1 LLDKIKKELFEGVVL
16 ADLKSFLDQLLNS
29 ITVSDVVGKYVELKQ
44 SGANFFGLCP
54 FHQEKSPSFSVN
66 NQKKIYHCFGCGASG
81 SALNFLMNYKELPF
95 KKALIELAQ
104 EAGISLPPNFN
115 LKKIKKQ
122 ASEKEKLIA
131 LHQRAAQV
139 YHQSLLKSSPT
150 GQDYLLKKRNFS
162 SQIIQLF
169 YLGYAPP
176 QWDTLTQLLKEAPLT
191 LLEKSGLFGKS
202 KKGIYDRFRDKIM
215 FPIFNVK
222 GQIIA
227 FGSRVLDDSKPK
239 YINSPETPIF
249 KKKETLY
256 GLNFAVESI
265 RKKGFAYV
273 VEGYVDTIAMHQ
285 AGFSNTVAPLGT
297 AFSQSHIQVL
307 SHYTQEAV
315 LLFDGDDA
323 GKKAAFRS
331 LDEALSVGFSVKI
344 VNLPNNLDPD
354 DFIKERGIKA
364 FKEFLKSFALS
375 WEDYLIKP
383 LIQETNI
390 LNRRKKIIEVLKIF
404 LNKDFMITQQFLKK
418 LSSSL
423 SLNFAEMEN
432 YFKKMAQKNN
442 KNFQNQ
448 PSFQEKS
455 PKTKLPLLQNPD
467 HFILKLEQEIVLLLL
482 NNPTLYLQNQ
492 EDLTPAFFSTN
503 QVPYRI
509 FSVFIQSFNQKEFQ
523 ESLFFSLVLEEDL
536 KDLKNFLFD
545 AQGAKKYQIE
555 PEKQLEQLKI
565 RMRLNYIQEQI
576 QKTKKNFLLENHNQ
590 LKFLLEQ
597 EQELKKRLSSF

>member
-1 LLDKIKKELFEGVVL
+1 MVL

-29 ITVSDVVGKYVELKQ
+29 ISISDIVGKYVELKQ

-54 FHQEKSPSFSVN
+54 FHQEKTPSFSVN
-66 NQKKIYHCFGCGASG
+66 NQKRIYHCFGCGASG

-95 KKALIELAQ
+95 KKALVELAQ
-104 EAGISLPPNFN
+104 EAGISLPSNFN

-122 ASEKEKLIA
+122 ESEKEKLVA

-139 YHQSLLKSSPT
+139 YHQALLKSSPT
-150 GQDYLLKKRNFS
+150 GQDYLFKQRSFS
-162 SQIIQLF
+162 SQIIQRF
-169 YLGYAPP
+169 YLGYAPSK
-176 QWDTLTQLLKEAPLT
+176 WDTLFQLFKEAPPI
-191 LLEKSGLFGKS
+191 LLEKSGLFGKG
-202 KKGIYDRFRDKIM
+202 KQGFYDRFRDKII
-215 FPIFNVK
+215 FPIFDVK
-222 GQIIA
+222 GQVIA

-249 KKKETLY
+249 KKKEVLY
-256 GLNFAVESI
+256 GLNLAVESL

-273 VEGYVDTIAMHQ
+273 VEGYIDTIAMHQ
-285 AGFSNTVAPLGT
+285 AGFNNTVAPLGT

-307 SHYTQEAV
+307 SRYAQEAV

-354 DFIKERGIKA
+354 DFIKERGVKA
-364 FKEFLKSFALS
+364 FKEFLQSFALS
-375 WEDYLIKP
+375 WEDYLLQP

-390 LNRRKKIIEVLKIF
+390 LTRRKKIIEVLKIF

-418 LSSSL
+418 LSSAL
-423 SLNFAEMEN
+423 GLNFTEMED
-432 YFKKMAQKNN
+432 YFKKMMQKNKRGFKKQGAFKE
-442 KNFQNQ
+442 KN
-448 PSFQEKS
+448 S
-455 PKTKLPLLQNPD
+455 KTKLSLLQNSD
-467 HFILKLEQEIVLLLL
+467 DLILRLEQEIVLLLL
-482 NNPTLYLQNQ
+482 NNPKLYLQNK
-492 EDLTPAFFSTN
+492 EDLTSAFFTAN
-503 QVPYRI
+503 QAPYR
-509 FSVFIQSFNQKEFQ
+509 VFNVFVKSFNQKEFQ

-536 KDLKNFLFD
+536 KNLKNFLFD

-565 RMRLNYIQEQI
+565 RMRLNYIQGQI

-597 EQELKKRLSSF
+597 EQELKKKLSSF